1 MYSRGWPFQDA
12 LYIII
17 AEMIRII
24 SGKYK
29 GRRLKRV
36 SSPLVRPVPDKLKE
50 SLFNIIQDR
59 IRDRLILD
67 GFAGTGSFG
76 IEALSRGARAVVF
89 IEQLPE
95 AVKVIR
101 ANMEKCGIED
111 GARIIS
117 KEFNRAVIQLAE
129 EEIRFDLVFLD
140 PPYRILDERD
150 PLKVIKKR
158 EILSAGGTIVLRH
171 HHKTRFESRYF
182 QVSRRIHI
190 GDDVLVFYRNGFEK
204 KE

>member
-1 MYSRGWPFQDA
+1 
-12 LYIII
+12 
-17 AEMIRII
+17 MIRVI

-36 SSPLVRPVPDKLKE
+36 SSPQVRPIPDKLKE
-50 SLFNIIQDR
+50 SLFNIIQDS
-59 IRDRLILD
+59 IRDKLILD

-101 ANMEKCGIED
+101 SNMERCGIED
-111 GARIIS
+111 GARILS
-117 KEFNRAVIQLAE
+117 NEFNRAVIQLAE
-129 EEIRFDLVFLD
+129 EEIKFDLIFLD
-140 PPYRILDERD
+140 PPYRILDERN

-158 EILSAGGTIVLRH
+158 GILSAGGTIVLRH
-171 HHKTRFESRYF
+171 HHKTRFESKYF
-182 QVSRRIHI
+182 QASRRVHI
-190 GDDVLVFYRNGFEK
+190 GDDVLKFYRNKLEK
-204 KE
+204 EE